1 MSRNEQWIATQ
12 LAKFPKGV
20 FPGGKKRKIVKRF
33 EQFFCRQIKTKK
45 RGDWTHE
52 IKQTF
57 EIYKAGG
64 GTGWGEG
71 RGGAGGSLAENY
83 KKIVQLLFA
92 RKGMKSSKWQQAA
105 GSSRSRRF
113 LSQFFTT
120 ISRALLWRLSNK
132 FKRYM
137 RTDFNAIIDAPT
149 HIDTDRERQR
159 QTLCH
164 IVWQHDATAERA
176 ACNYSLPSGVA
187 RLFTFFCPFS
197 IANWPSSQY
206 SQQQSMGNLQH
217 AACNMQQAVSLAAT
231 TFNAECRTPKFSH
244 LVTFMLSDFHWSPCT
259 AQHQTASRKSSKNR
273 KTKKKT
279 QK

>member
-1 MSRNEQWIATQ
+1 MGRGEGRRQ
-12 LAKFPKGV
+12 
-20 FPGGKKRKIVKRF
+20 PGGKLQENRATLVCSQR
-33 EQFFCRQIKTKK
+33 
-45 RGDWTHE
+45 HE
-52 IKQTF
+52 KL
-57 EIYKAGG
+57 E
-64 GTGWGEG
+64 
-71 RGGAGGSLAENY
+71 
-83 KKIVQLLFA
+83 
-92 RKGMKSSKWQQAA
+92 MAA

-159 QTLCH
+159 QRQRQTLCH
-164 IVWQHDATAERA
+164 IVWQHGATAERA

-244 LVTFMLSDFHWSPCT
+244 LVNFMLSDFHWSPCT